1 MARNGKQDPQQT
13 PVSAAPPISGATASG
28 ATAASPQP
36 VRAPAPE
43 RNPRKGK
50 GLRVERRLT
59 ADGASPKDVLD
70 QVAWTRRPAKISGA
84 DGEVVFKM
92 DDAEVPADWSQLA
105 TDVAVSK
112 YFRKAGVPTTS
123 GAEESVRHVVSR
135 VAHTLRTSGE
145 EMGGYFATADD
156 AEAFE
161 AELTYLLVHQMGAFN
176 SPVWFNCGLFHQYG
190 IKGSGGNYAVDLQN
204 GTAYKTEDAYT
215 RPQVSACFIQSCN
228 DDLDSIFSLVHDE
241 ARVFKYGSGSGTN
254 FSKLRGRS
262 EKLSGGGTSS
272 GLMSFLEVLDRAAG
286 ATKSGGI
293 TRRAAKMVVLDA
305 DHPEI
310 RDFISWKAR
319 EEKKVGALIAA
330 GYSSDFN
337 GEAYRTVSGQNAN
350 NSVRITDK
358 FIDAV
363 DKDSVWETKAR
374 TNGEV
379 VERMAARE
387 LWSEIAEAAWRC
399 ADPGLQY
406 DDTINKWHTC
416 KATDRIYASNPCSE
430 FVFLDDTACNL
441 ASLNLL
447 KFLTEEDGSAGRRA
461 GAEGG
466 GTGKEDGSA
475 GRRSEGGGTGSRVGR
490 FDVEG
495 YKHACRIFFLAQ
507 EIAVDLAS
515 YPTKRIAERSHQY
528 RPLGLGY
535 ANLGTLLMVEGL
547 PYDSD
552 TGRAMAS
559 AITAIMT
566 GEAYALSAEMAGSK
580 GPFAGYAQNRESMLE
595 VMRMHR
601 DSVKNIDADLA
612 PSELLA
618 AAHECW
624 QRAVQLGEINGY
636 RNAQATVLAPTGTI
650 GLLMDCDTTGV
661 EPDFAL
667 IKFKKLAGGGSFK
680 IVNQSVPRAL
690 KKLGYGQ
697 AETQAIVD
705 YVRGT
710 ATLKSVP
717 DFAPKELRERGLLE
731 AEIARVEKSL
741 ESVFDLRAAF
751 AAHVVGASA
760 LQRLG
765 LEPNSK
771 GKHLLAKLGYT
782 DAQIDAATLT
792 VCGRQTVEGA
802 PFLKPQHYPVFDCAN
817 RCGPLG
823 TRYIEPMGHVRM
835 MAAAQPFL
843 SGAISKT
850 INMPSDATVADVERV
865 HHESWRVGLKAIA
878 IYRDGSKLAQPLS
891 AGDNAKPATLPMP
904 REAKAMAEAL
914 KSLIPELTAVQ
925 AQRMSEA
932 CFTEKLTA
940 AQSTGPERRRLPS
953 KRHGLTQEAKVGGN
967 KIFLRTGEYQDGT
980 LGEIFIDMHKEGA
993 ALRSV
998 MNCFAMLV
1006 SIALQYG
1013 VPLEMLVEQ
1022 FVFTRFEPQGPVQ
1035 GHDRVKF
1042 ATSVIDYVFRA
1053 LGVEYLGRDD
1063 LAHVTPE
1070 AAVTTPAEAQTAD
1083 PVTAASP
1090 AIVAKAAQKSEP
1102 PRPQQRKAA
1111 SAQDELLGKLSGDAP
1126 FCDTCG
1132 HITVRNGT
1140 CYKCLNCGN
1149 SMGCS

>member
-1 MARNGKQDPQQT
+1 MAKTGKQDSSAISAMPAGTAT
-13 PVSAAPPISGATASG
+13 PTNGRATEPPR
-28 ATAASPQP
+28 P
-36 VRAPAPE
+36 R
-43 RNPRKGK
+43 RKG
-50 GLRVERRLT
+50 LPVPRRVTGEGMS
-59 ADGASPKDVLD
+59 AQEVLD
-70 QVAWTRRPAKISGA
+70 QVEWTRRPAKISGA

-92 DDAEVPADWSQLA
+92 DDAEVPAEWSQLA

-112 YFRKAGVPTTS
+112 YFRKAGVPTKS
-123 GAEESVRHVVSR
+123 GAEESVRQLVRR
-135 VAHTLRTSGE
+135 VAHTLRSAGE
-145 EMGGYFATADD
+145 EMGGYFASAAD

-161 AELTYLLVHQMGAFN
+161 AELSYMLVHQIGAFN
-176 SPVWFNCGLFHQYG
+176 SPVWFNCGLWHEYR
-190 IKGSGGNYAVDLQN
+190 IKGSGGNFAVDLAT
-204 GTAYKTEDAYT
+204 GKAYQTEDAYT
-215 RPQVSACFIQSCN
+215 RPQVSACFIQSCS
-228 DDLDSIFSLVHDE
+228 DDLDSIFNLVHDE

-254 FSKLRGRS
+254 FSRLRGKMER
-262 EKLSGGGTSS
+262 LSGGGTSS

-293 TRRAAKMVVLDA
+293 TRRAAKMVVLDI

-310 RDFISWKAR
+310 RDFIQWKMR
-319 EEKKVGALIAA
+319 EEKKVSALIAA
-330 GYSSDFN
+330 GFSSDFN
-337 GEAYRTVSGQNAN
+337 GEAYHTVSGQNAN
-350 NSVRITDK
+350 NSVRVTDK
-358 FIDAV
+358 FIEAV
-363 DKDSVWETKAR
+363 QKDGVWETTTR

-379 VERMAARE
+379 VERLSARE
-387 LWSEIAEAAWRC
+387 LWREMAHAAWQC
-399 ADPGLQY
+399 ADPGLQF
-406 DDTINKWHTC
+406 DDTINRWHTC
-416 KATDRIYASNPCSE
+416 KKTDRIYASNPCSE

-447 KFLTEEDGSAGRRA
+447 KFLDEK
-461 GAEGG
+461 
-466 GTGKEDGSA
+466 TGK
-475 GRRSEGGGTGSRVGR
+475 

-515 YPTKRIAERSHQY
+515 YPTRRIAERSHQF

-552 TGRAMAS
+552 EGRAMAS
-559 AITAIMT
+559 SITAIMT
-566 GEAYALSAEMAGSK
+566 GEAYALSAEMAATK
-580 GPFAGYAQNRESMLE
+580 GPFQGYAGNRESMLE
-595 VMRMHR
+595 VMRMHQA
-601 DSVKNIDADLA
+601 SVSNIDHALA
-612 PSELLA
+612 PPSLIA

-624 QRAVQLGEINGY
+624 DRAVQLGEQHGY

-690 KKLGYGQ
+690 KKLGYQ
-697 AETQAIVD
+697 PSEVQAIVD

-710 ATLKSVP
+710 ASLKSVP
-717 DFAPKELRERGLLE
+717 EFSPAELEARGLLP
-731 AEIARVEKSL
+731 AEIAKIEKSL
-741 ESVFDLRAAF
+741 ESVFDLRSSF
-751 AAHVVGASA
+751 AAHILGAA
-760 LQRLG
+760 CLTRLG
-765 LEPNSK
+765 LDANAK
-771 GKHLLAKLGYT
+771 GKAVLAKLGYT
-782 DAQIDAATLT
+782 DEQIDKATLV

-802 PFLKPQHYPVFDCAN
+802 PFLKPEHYPVFDCAN

-850 INMPSDATVADVERV
+850 INLPTDATVADVERI
-865 HHESWRVGLKAIA
+865 HTESWRLGLKAIA
-878 IYRDGSKLAQPLS
+878 LYRDGSKLSQPLS
-891 AGDNAKPATLPMP
+891 AGDNAPKVPMP
-904 REAKAMAEAL
+904 KDQREMAEAL
-914 KSLIPELTAVQ
+914 AKLIPELTRDQ
-925 AQRMSEA
+925 AQRMAEA
-932 CFTEKLTA
+932 AFA
-940 AQSTGPERRRLPS
+940 AKAAPAPLPANVRRRLPS

-967 KIFLRTGEYQDGT
+967 KVFLRTGEYEDGT

-1006 SIALQYG
+1006 SMALQYG
-1013 VPLEMLVEQ
+1013 VPLDVLVEQ

-1053 LGVEYLGRDD
+1053 LGVEYLHRDD

-1070 AAVTTPAEAQTAD
+1070 EAATTPQTAQTAD
-1083 PVTAASP
+1083 PIVDKASP
-1090 AIVAKAAQKSEP
+1090 AVAAKAAQKSAP
-1102 PRPQQRKAA
+1102 PVNPERRAA
-1111 SAQDELLGKLSGDAP
+1111 SAQDQLLGKLSGDAP

>member
-1 MARNGKQDPQQT
+1 MAKSGNKEQT
-13 PVSAAPPISGATASG
+13 GLQAAPAAGATAQGNGHHPSPRPSRRAKGLSIERRVTREG
-28 ATAASPQP
+28 ATAQ
-36 VRAPAPE
+36 E
-43 RNPRKGK
+43 
-50 GLRVERRLT
+50 
-59 ADGASPKDVLD
+59 VLD
-70 QVAWTRRPAKISGA
+70 EVEWTRRPAKISGA

-92 DDAEVPADWSQLA
+92 DDAEVPSDWSQLA

-112 YFRKAGVPTTS
+112 YFRKAGVPSGS
-123 GAEESVRHVVSR
+123 GAEESVRQLVRR
-135 VAHTLRTSGE
+135 VAHTLRSSGE
-145 EMGGYFATADD
+145 AQGGYFATPAD
-156 AEAFE
+156 AETFE
-161 AELTYLLVHQMGAFN
+161 AELSYYLVHQVGAFN
-176 SPVWFNCGLFHQYG
+176 SPVWFNCGLWHEYE
-190 IKGSGGNYAVDLQN
+190 IKGSGGNWAVDLAT
-204 GTAYKTEDAYT
+204 GTAYQTGDGYS

-228 DDLDSIFSLVHDE
+228 DDLESIFNLVHDE

-254 FSKLRGRS
+254 FSKLRGKMER
-262 EKLSGGGTSS
+262 LSGGGTSS
-272 GLMSFLEVLDRAAG
+272 GLMSFLEVLDKAAG

-310 RDFISWKAR
+310 RDFIQWKAR
-319 EEKKVGALIAA
+319 EEKKVAALIAS

-337 GEAYRTVSGQNAN
+337 GDAYRTVSGQNAN
-350 NSVRITDK
+350 NSVRVTDR
-358 FIDAV
+358 FIEAVMKDA
-363 DKDSVWETKAR
+363 VWETTTR
-374 TNGEV
+374 TTGEV
-379 VERMAARE
+379 VERLSARQ
-387 LWSEIAEAAWRC
+387 LWREMAEAAWKC
-399 ADPGLQY
+399 ADPGLQF

-447 KFLTEEDGSAGRRA
+447 KFLKDDG
-461 GAEGG
+461 
-466 GTGKEDGSA
+466 T
-475 GRRSEGGGTGSRVGR
+475 
-490 FDVEG
+490 FDVAG
-495 YKHACRIFFLAQ
+495 YRHACRVFFLAQ

-515 YPTKRIAERSHQY
+515 YPTQRIAERSHQY

-552 TGRAMAS
+552 AGRAMAAS
-559 AITAIMT
+559 LTAIMT
-566 GEAYALSAEMAGSK
+566 GEAYALSAEMAAAK
-580 GPFAGYAQNRESMLE
+580 GPFQGYAVNRDGMLE

-601 DSVKNIDADLA
+601 DSVNNIDHALA
-612 PSELLA
+612 PSELIE

-624 QRAVQLGEINGY
+624 NRAVQLGEQNGY

-650 GLLMDCDTTGV
+650 GLFMDCDTTGV

-690 KKLGYGQ
+690 KKLGYSAAQ
-697 AETQAIVD
+697 VQAIVD
-705 YVRGT
+705 SVRGT
-710 ATLKSVP
+710 ATLKGVA
-717 DFAPKELRERGLLE
+717 DFSPAELESRGLLP
-731 AEIARVEKSL
+731 AEIAKVEKSL

-751 AAHVVGASA
+751 APHVIGAAA

-765 LEPNSK
+765 LEAGSK
-771 GKHLLAKLGYT
+771 GKQVLAKLGYT
-782 DAQIDAATLT
+782 DEQIDAATLV

-802 PFLKPQHYPVFDCAN
+802 PFLQPEHYPVFDCAN

-835 MAAAQPFL
+835 MAAVQPFL

-850 INMPSDATVADVERV
+850 INLPQDATVEEVEKI
-865 HHESWRVGLKAIA
+865 HWESWRLGLKAIA
-878 IYRDGSKLAQPLS
+878 LYRDGSKLSQPLS
-891 AGDNAKPATLPMP
+891 AGDQAPKLPLPKDAKEMAQALQKLIPDLGKDRAQRMAEVAF
-904 REAKAMAEAL
+904 EAKAAAA
-914 KSLIPELTAVQ
+914 P
-925 AQRMSEA
+925 AQ
-932 CFTEKLTA
+932 LA
-940 AQSTGPERRRLPS
+940 ASVRRRLPP
-953 KRHGLTQEAKVGGN
+953 KRHGITQEAKVGGN
-967 KIFLRTGEYQDGT
+967 KVFLRTGEYNDGE

-1013 VPLEMLVEQ
+1013 VPLEVLVEQ

-1053 LGVEYLGRDD
+1053 LGVEYLKRDD

-1070 AAVTTPAEAQTAD
+1070 EAAETPKSAQTAD
-1083 PVTAASP
+1083 PLVAAPHAASP
-1090 AIVAKAAQKSEP
+1090 ANAAKAAQRSNP
-1102 PRPQQRKAA
+1102 PDPARAA
-1111 SAQDELLGKLSGDAP
+1111 ARAQDELLGKLSGDAP

>member
-1 MARNGKQDPQQT
+1 MTQRMHTIPGRIRLTSTEALWHGPVLGTTRRSGEAEPTTRPGRRGGARMAKSGSKEQIGLQ
-13 PVSAAPPISGATASG
+13 AAPAAAPVAQGNGHPSVARAVRRGKGLPIERRVTREGATA
-28 ATAASPQP
+28 QD
-36 VRAPAPE
+36 VIDE
-43 RNPRKGK
+43 
-50 GLRVERRLT
+50 VE
-59 ADGASPKDVLD
+59 
-70 QVAWTRRPAKISGA
+70 WTRRPAKISGA

-112 YFRKAGVPTTS
+112 YFRKAGVPTKS
-123 GAEESVRHVVSR
+123 GAEESVRQLVRR
-135 VAHTLRTSGE
+135 VAHTLRRAGE
-145 EMGGYFATADD
+145 AQGGYFATPTDAD
-156 AEAFE
+156 AFE
-161 AELTYLLVHQMGAFN
+161 AELSYYLVHQVGAFN
-176 SPVWFNCGLFHQYG
+176 SPVWVNCGLWHEYE
-190 IKGSGGNYAVDLQN
+190 IKGSGGNWAVDLAT
-204 GTAYKTEDAYT
+204 GTGYQTGDAYS

-228 DDLDSIFSLVHDE
+228 DDLESIFNLVHDE

-254 FSKLRGRS
+254 FSKLRGKMER
-262 EKLSGGGTSS
+262 LSGGGTSS

-293 TRRAAKMVVLDA
+293 TRRAAKMVVVDA

-310 RDFISWKAR
+310 RDFVQWKAR
-319 EEKKVGALIAA
+319 EEKKVQALIAA
-330 GYSSDFN
+330 GYASDFN
-337 GEAYRTVSGQNAN
+337 GDAYRTVSGQNAN
-350 NSVRITDK
+350 NSVRIKDA
-358 FIDAV
+358 FMAAV
-363 DKDSVWETKAR
+363 DRNGPWETTQR
-374 TNGEV
+374 TSGEV
-379 VERMAARE
+379 VERLDARE
-387 LWSEIAEAAWRC
+387 LWTEMAEAAWKC
-399 ADPGLQY
+399 ADPGLQF

-447 KFLTEEDGSAGRRA
+447 KFLREPDGSGGGRA

-466 GTGKEDGSA
+466 GIGGKSGA
-475 GRRSEGGGTGSRVGR
+475 

-495 YKHACRIFFLAQ
+495 YKHACRLFFLAQ

-515 YPTKRIAERSHQY
+515 YPTQRIAERSHQF

-552 TGRAMAS
+552 AGRAMAAS
-559 AITAIMT
+559 LTAIMT
-566 GEAYALSAEMAGSK
+566 GEAYALSAEMAAAK
-580 GPFAGYAQNRESMLE
+580 GPFQGYAVNRDGMLE

-601 DSVKNIDADLA
+601 DSVNNIDHALA
-612 PSELLA
+612 PSKLID

-624 QRAVQLGEINGY
+624 NRAVQLGEQNGY

-680 IVNQSVPRAL
+680 IVNQSVPRVL
-690 KKLGYGQ
+690 KKLGYAP
-697 AETQAIVD
+697 AEVQAIVD

-717 DFAPKELRERGLLE
+717 EFSPKELEARGLQQN
-731 AEIARVEKSL
+731 EIAKVEKSL

-751 AAHVVGASA
+751 GSHVIGAAA

-765 LEPNSK
+765 LDAGAK
-771 GKHLLAKLGYT
+771 GKHVLAKLGYT
-782 DAQIDAATLT
+782 DEQIDGATLV

-802 PFLKPQHYPVFDCAN
+802 PFLEPEDHPVFDCAN

-823 TRYIEPMGHVRM
+823 TRFIEPMGHVRM
-835 MAAAQPFL
+835 MAAVQPFL

-850 INMPSDATVADVERV
+850 INLPHDATVEEVERI
-865 HHESWRVGLKAIA
+865 HSESWRLGLKAIA
-878 IYRDGSKLAQPLS
+878 LYRDGSKLSQPLS
-891 AGDNAKPATLPMP
+891 AG
-904 REAKAMAEAL
+904 EQ
-914 KSLIPELTAVQ
+914 S
-925 AQRMSEA
+925 QRMA
-932 CFTEKLTA
+932 DAAFHARAAATA
-940 AQSTGPERRRLPS
+940 APEQLPAMSRRKLPS
-953 KRHGLTQEAKVGGN
+953 KRYGITQEAKVGGN
-967 KIFLRTGEYQDGT
+967 KVFLRTGEYGDGT

-1013 VPLEMLVEQ
+1013 VPLEVLVEQ

-1053 LGVEYLGRDD
+1053 LGVEYLKRDD

-1070 AAVTTPAEAQTAD
+1070 EAAETPTSSMGAEPGSQ
-1083 PVTAASP
+1083 PLWSP
-1090 AIVAKAAQKSEP
+1090 AAVAKAAQKPNGGDVEG
-1102 PRPQQRKAA
+1102 RKAA
-1111 SAQDELLGKLSGDAP
+1111 SPQ
-1126 FCDTCG
+1126 
-1132 HITVRNGT
+1132 
-1140 CYKCLNCGN
+1140 
-1149 SMGCS
+1149 

>member
-1 MARNGKQDPQQT
+1 MSKSSEPKSSGDAMVAASASTAPSASAGAAALPGPT
-13 PVSAAPPISGATASG
+13 TGTVSAATW
-28 ATAASPQP
+28 QK
-36 VRAPAPE
+36 R
-43 RNPRKGK
+43 GK
-50 GLRVERRLT
+50 GLHVARRVSRAGQT
-59 ADGASPKDVLD
+59 AAEVFDEVE
-70 QVAWTRRPAKISGA
+70 WTRRPAKISGA

-92 DDAEVPADWSQLA
+92 DNAEVPADWSQLA

-112 YFRKAGVPTTS
+112 YFRKAGVPTAS
-123 GAEESVRHVVSR
+123 GAEESVRQICKR

-145 EMGGYFATADD
+145 EQGGYFATAED

-161 AELTYLLVHQMGAFN
+161 AELSYYLVHQIGAFN
-176 SPVWFNCGLFHQYG
+176 SPVWFNCGLMHEYK
-190 IKGSGGNYAVDLQN
+190 IPGSGGNYAVDLKT
-204 GTAYKTEDAYT
+204 GSAYITPDAYT
-215 RPQVSACFIQSCN
+215 RPQVSACFIQSCT

-254 FSKLRGRS
+254 FSKLRGKT

-310 RDFISWKAR
+310 RDFIQWKAR
-319 EEKKVGALIAA
+319 EEKKVAALIA
-330 GYSSDFN
+330 GGFSSDFN

-350 NSVRITDK
+350 NSVRVTDK
-358 FIDAV
+358 FMEAIS
-363 DKDSVWETKAR
+363 KNGVWETRAR
-374 TNGEV
+374 TTGEV
-379 VERMAARE
+379 VERMAAKDLWME
-387 LWSEIAEAAWRC
+387 LAESAWKC

-406 DDTINKWHTC
+406 DDTINRWHTC
-416 KATDRIYASNPCSE
+416 KNTDRIYASNPCSE

-447 KFLTEEDGSAGRRA
+447 KFLRPTEE
-461 GAEGG
+461 
-466 GTGKEDGSA
+466 GK
-475 GRRSEGGGTGSRVGR
+475 TGS
-490 FDVEG
+490 FDIEG
-495 YKHACRIFFLAQ
+495 YQHACRIFFLAQ

-535 ANLGTLLMVEGL
+535 ANLGTLLMVSGL

-552 TGRAMAS
+552 GGRAVAG
-559 AITAIMT
+559 AITAVMT
-566 GEAYALSAEMAGSK
+566 GEAYALSAEMAASK
-580 GPFAGYAQNRESMLE
+580 GAFQGFLPNREPMLE
-595 VMRMHR
+595 VMRMHQQAAHT
-601 DSVKNIDADLA
+601 IDRDLA
-612 PSELLA
+612 PAALLA
-618 AAHECW
+618 AAHDAW
-624 QRAVQLGEINGY
+624 GRAVRLGEEHGY

-690 KKLGYGQ
+690 KKLGYGP
-697 AETQAIVD
+697 AEVQAIVD
-705 YVRGT
+705 FARGT
-710 ATLKSVP
+710 ATLKTTAEFTP
-717 DFAPKELRERGLLE
+717 AELLARGLTE
-731 AEIARVEKSL
+731 AEIAKVEKQL
-741 ESVFDLRAAF
+741 DSVFDLRPAF
-751 AAHVVGASA
+751 ASHVLGAGA

-765 LEPNSK
+765 LPANARGGAVLE
-771 GKHLLAKLGYT
+771 KLGYSA
-782 DAQIDAATLT
+782 AQIDAGSLL

-802 PFLKPQHYPVFDCAN
+802 PFLKPEHYPVFDCAN

-835 MAAAQPFL
+835 MAATQPFL

-850 INMPSDATVADVERV
+850 INMPSDATITDVEAI
-865 HHESWRVGLKAIA
+865 HTESWKLGLKAIA
-878 IYRDGSKLAQPLS
+878 IYRDGSKLSQPLS
-891 AGDNAKPATLPMP
+891 AGDNGGAAALLKAGPMP
-904 REAKAMAEAL
+904 LPAPGAEGTAKLAEAL
-914 KSLIPELTAVQ
+914 QKMLQITPEQ

-932 CFTEKLTA
+932 CLAPKTA
-940 AQSTGPERRRLPS
+940 APSPIPSPLPLAARRRLPA

-967 KIFLRTGEYQDGT
+967 KVFLRSGEYEDGT

-1013 VPLEMLVEQ
+1013 VPLEILVEQ

-1053 LGVEYLGRDD
+1053 LGVEYAGRDD

-1070 AAVTTPAEAQTAD
+1070 AAATTPPANMGAEPGSQ
-1083 PVTAASP
+1083 PQYYSP
-1090 AIVAKAAQKSEP
+1090 AVVAKAAQKPASVP
-1102 PRPQQRKAA
+1102 PPARAEGGRQV
-1111 SAQDELLGKLSGDAP
+1111 SAQEEMLGKLSGDAP
-1126 FCDTCG
+1126 FCDGCG
-1132 HITVRNGT
+1132 HITIRNGT

>member
-1 MARNGKQDPQQT
+1 MAKSGNKEQT
-13 PVSAAPPISGATASG
+13 GLQAAPAAGATAQGNGHHPSPRPSRRAKGLSIERRVTRKG
-28 ATAASPQP
+28 ATAQ
-36 VRAPAPE
+36 E
-43 RNPRKGK
+43 
-50 GLRVERRLT
+50 
-59 ADGASPKDVLD
+59 VLD
-70 QVAWTRRPAKISGA
+70 EVEWTRRPAKISGA

-92 DDAEVPADWSQLA
+92 DDAEVPSDWSQLA

-112 YFRKAGVPTTS
+112 YFRKAGVPSGS
-123 GAEESVRHVVSR
+123 GAEESVRQLVRR
-135 VAHTLRTSGE
+135 VAHTLRSAGE
-145 EMGGYFATADD
+145 TQGGYFATPAD

-161 AELTYLLVHQMGAFN
+161 AELTYYLVHQVGAFN
-176 SPVWFNCGLFHQYG
+176 SPVWFNCGLWHEYE
-190 IKGSGGNYAVDLQN
+190 IKGSGGNWAVDLAT
-204 GTAYKTEDAYT
+204 GTAYQTGDGYS

-228 DDLDSIFSLVHDE
+228 DDLESIFNLVHDE

-254 FSKLRGRS
+254 FSKLRGKMER
-262 EKLSGGGTSS
+262 LSGGGTSS

-293 TRRAAKMVVLDA
+293 TRRAAKMVVVDA

-310 RDFISWKAR
+310 RDFVQWKAR
-319 EEKKVGALIAA
+319 EEKKVQALIAA
-330 GYSSDFN
+330 GYPSDFN
-337 GEAYRTVSGQNAN
+337 GDAYRTVSGQNAN
-350 NSVRITDK
+350 NSVRIKDA
-358 FIDAV
+358 FMAAV
-363 DKDSVWETKAR
+363 DRNGPWETTQR
-374 TNGEV
+374 TSGEV
-379 VERMAARE
+379 VDRLDARE
-387 LWSEIAEAAWRC
+387 LWTEMAEAAWKC
-399 ADPGLQY
+399 ADPGLQF

-447 KFLTEEDGSAGRRA
+447 KFLREPDGSAGGRA
-461 GAEGG
+461 GAERGG
-466 GTGKEDGSA
+466 IGGKSGA
-475 GRRSEGGGTGSRVGR
+475 

-515 YPTKRIAERSHQY
+515 YPTQRIAERSHQF

-552 TGRAMAS
+552 AGRASAAS
-559 AITAIMT
+559 LTAIMT
-566 GEAYALSAEMAGSK
+566 GEAYALSAEMAVAK
-580 GPFAGYAQNRESMLE
+580 GPFQGYAVNREGMLE

-601 DSVKNIDADLA
+601 DSVNNIDHALA
-612 PSELLA
+612 PSELID

-624 QRAVQLGEINGY
+624 NRAVQLGEQNGY

-690 KKLGYGQ
+690 KKLGY
-697 AETQAIVD
+697 
-705 YVRGT
+705 
-710 ATLKSVP
+710 S
-717 DFAPKELRERGLLE
+717 
-731 AEIARVEKSL
+731 
-741 ESVFDLRAAF
+741 AAQ
-751 AAHVVGASA
+751 V
-760 LQRLG
+760 Q
-765 LEPNSK
+765 
-771 GKHLLAKLGYT
+771 AKLGYT
-782 DAQIDAATLT
+782 DEQIDSATLV

-802 PFLKPQHYPVFDCAN
+802 PFLKPEHYPVFDCAN

-835 MAAAQPFL
+835 MAAVQPFL

-850 INMPSDATVADVERV
+850 INLPQDATVEEVEKI
-865 HHESWRVGLKAIA
+865 HWESWRLGLKAIA
-878 IYRDGSKLAQPLS
+878 LYRDGSKLSQPLS
-891 AGDNAKPATLPMP
+891 AGDPAPKLPLPKDAKEMAQALQKLIPDLGKDRAQRMAEVAF
-904 REAKAMAEAL
+904 EAKAAAA
-914 KSLIPELTAVQ
+914 P
-925 AQRMSEA
+925 AQ
-932 CFTEKLTA
+932 LA
-940 AQSTGPERRRLPS
+940 ASVRRRLPP
-953 KRHGLTQEAKVGGN
+953 KRHGITQEAKVGGN
-967 KIFLRTGEYQDGT
+967 KVFLRTGEYNDGE

-1013 VPLEMLVEQ
+1013 VPLEVLVEQ
-1022 FVFTRFEPQGPVQ
+1022 FVCTRFEPQGPVQ

-1053 LGVEYLGRDD
+1053 IGVEYLNRDD

-1070 AAVTTPAEAQTAD
+1070 AAAATPTSSMGAEPGSQT
-1083 PVTAASP
+1083 ASP
-1090 AIVAKAAQKSEP
+1090 AVAAKAMQKP
-1102 PRPQQRKAA
+1102 NGGNATGRKVA
-1111 SAQDELLGKLSGDAP
+1111 SPQDELLGKLSGDAP
-1126 FCDTCG
+1126 FCDVCG

>member
-1 MARNGKQDPQQT
+1 MAKTGKNDPAALSALPAGA
-13 PVSAAPPISGATASG
+13 PVIGSRSEGPR
-28 ATAASPQP
+28 P
-36 VRAPAPE
+36 VRRA
-43 RNPRKGK
+43 K
-50 GLRVERRLT
+50 GLAVPRRVT
-59 ADGASPKDVLD
+59 AEATSAEQVLD
-70 QVAWTRRPAKISGA
+70 QVEWTRRPAKISGA

-92 DDAEVPADWSQLA
+92 DDAEVPAAWSQLA

-112 YFRKAGVPTTS
+112 YFRKAGVPTGS
-123 GAEESVRHVVSR
+123 GAEESVRQLVRR
-135 VAHTLRTSGE
+135 VAHTLRSAGE
-145 EMGGYFATADD
+145 EMGGYFAPPAD

-161 AELTYLLVHQMGAFN
+161 AELTYMLVHQIGAFN
-176 SPVWFNCGLFHQYG
+176 SPVWFNCGLWHEYQ
-190 IKGSGGNYAVDLQN
+190 IKGSGGNYAVDLAT
-204 GTAYKTEDAYT
+204 GKAYVTEDAYR

-228 DDLDSIFSLVHDE
+228 DDLGSIFNLVHDE

-254 FSKLRGRS
+254 FSKLRGKM
-262 EKLSGGGTSS
+262 EHLSGGGTSS
-272 GLMSFLEVLDRAAG
+272 GLMSFLEVLDKAAG

-310 RDFISWKAR
+310 RDFIQWKAR
-319 EEKKVGALIAA
+319 EEKKVAALIAS

-337 GEAYRTVSGQNAN
+337 GDAYRTVSGQNAN
-350 NSVRITDK
+350 NSVRVTDR
-358 FIDAV
+358 FIEAVMKDA
-363 DKDSVWETKAR
+363 VWETTTR
-374 TNGEV
+374 TTGEV
-379 VERMAARE
+379 VERLSARQ
-387 LWSEIAEAAWRC
+387 LWREMAEAAWKC
-399 ADPGLQY
+399 ADPGLQF

-447 KFLTEEDGSAGRRA
+447 KFLREPDGSAGGRA

-466 GTGKEDGSA
+466 GIGGK
-475 GRRSEGGGTGSRVGR
+475 TGR
-490 FDVEG
+490 FDVDT

-515 YPTKRIAERSHQY
+515 YPTQRIAERSHQF

-552 TGRAMAS
+552 AGRARAAS
-559 AITAIMT
+559 LTAIMT
-566 GEAYALSAEMAGSK
+566 GEAYALSAEMAVAK
-580 GPFAGYAQNRESMLE
+580 GPFQGYAVNREGMLE

-601 DSVKNIDADLA
+601 DSVNNIDHALA
-612 PSELLA
+612 PSELID

-624 QRAVQLGEINGY
+624 NRAVQLGEQNGY

-667 IKFKKLAGGGSFK
+667 IKFKKRAGGGSFK

-690 KKLGYGQ
+690 KKLGYKP
-697 AETQAIVD
+697 EEVQAIVD

-710 ATLKSVP
+710 ATLKSIA
-717 DFAPKELRERGLLE
+717 DFAPKELVARGLTE
-731 AEIARVEKSL
+731 AEIGKVEKSL
-741 ESVFDLRAAF
+741 ESVFDLRASF
-751 AAHVVGASA
+751 APHVLGAACLS
-760 LQRLG
+760 RLG
-765 LEPNSK
+765 LPTTTK
-771 GKHLLAKLGYT
+771 GEAMLKKLGYT
-782 DAQIDAATLT
+782 TEQIDAASLV
-792 VCGRQTVEGA
+792 VCGHQTVEGA
-802 PFLKPQHYPVFDCAN
+802 PFLKPEHYGVFDCAN

-835 MAAAQPFL
+835 MAATQPFL

-850 INMPSDATVADVERV
+850 INMPHDATVPDVERI
-865 HHESWRVGLKAIA
+865 HRESWRLGLKAIA
-878 IYRDGSKLAQPLS
+878 IYRDGCKQSQPLS
-891 AGDNAKPATLPMP
+891 AGDAQPVNKKIPAPKDAKG
-904 REAKAMAEAL
+904 MAEVL
-914 KSLIPELTAVQ
+914 LTLLPDLTPEK
-925 AQRMSEA
+925 AQRMADA
-932 CFTEKLTA
+932 CFA
-940 AQSTGPERRRLPS
+940 STGTAPKLLASSRRRLPA

-967 KIFLRTGEYQDGT
+967 KIFLRTGEYEDGT

-1013 VPLEMLVEQ
+1013 VPLETLVEQ

-1053 LGVEYLGRDD
+1053 VGVEYLNRDD

-1070 AAVTTPAEAQTAD
+1070 EAAATPTSSMGAEPGSQ
-1083 PVTAASP
+1083 AASP
-1090 AIVAKAAQKSEP
+1090 AAAAKALQKPNGGEAP
-1102 PRPQQRKAA
+1102 GRKAA
-1111 SAQDELLGKLSGDAP
+1111 APQDELLGKLSGDAP
-1126 FCDTCG
+1126 FCDACG

>member
-1 MARNGKQDPQQT
+1 MSSSTKPGNVGDAIVGTEPI
-13 PVSAAPPISGATASG
+13 SAAPAAEGKLSGHVRHS
-28 ATAASPQP
+28 SPGQVPGQVP
-36 VRAPAPE
+36 VA
-43 RNPRKGK
+43 RKGK
-50 GLRVERRLT
+50 GLPVSRYITREGQT
-59 ADGASPKDVLD
+59 AAEVLNE
-70 QVAWTRRPAKISGA
+70 VTWTHRPAKISGA

-92 DDAEVPADWSQLA
+92 DDAEVPEGWSQLA

-112 YFRKAGVPTTS
+112 YFRKAGVPTKS
-123 GAEESVRHVVSR
+123 GAEESVRHLVKR
-135 VAHTLRTSGE
+135 VAHTLRISGE
-145 EMGGYFATADD
+145 EQGGYFATAED

-161 AELTYLLVHQMGAFN
+161 AELSYYLVHQIGAFN
-176 SPVWFNCGLFHQYG
+176 SPVWFNCGLWHEYK
-190 IKGSGGNYAVDLQN
+190 IAGSGGNFAVDTQT
-204 GTAYKTEDAYT
+204 GTAYVTPDAYT

-254 FSKLRGRS
+254 FSKLRGKMER
-262 EKLSGGGTSS
+262 LSGGGTSS
-272 GLMSFLEVLDRAAG
+272 GLISFLEVLDRAAG

-293 TRRAAKMVVLDA
+293 TRRAAKMVVLDV

-310 RDFISWKAR
+310 RDFITWKAR
-319 EEKKVGALIAA
+319 EEKKVGALIAG

-350 NSVRITDK
+350 NSVRVTDA
-358 FIDAV
+358 FLDAV
-363 DKDSVWETKAR
+363 TKNGVWETRAR
-374 TNGEV
+374 TTGEV
-379 VERMAARE
+379 VERLSAKD
-387 LWSEIAEAAWRC
+387 LWSELAESAWKC
-399 ADPGLQY
+399 ADPGIQY
-406 DDTINKWHTC
+406 DDTINRWHTC
-416 KATDRIYASNPCSE
+416 KQTDRIYASNPCSE

-447 KFLTEEDGSAGRRA
+447 KFLDEK
-461 GAEGG
+461 
-466 GTGKEDGSA
+466 TGE
-475 GRRSEGGGTGSRVGR
+475 
-490 FDVEG
+490 FDIEG
-495 YKHACRIFFLAQ
+495 YKHACRVFFMAQ

-515 YPTKRIAERSHQY
+515 YPTQRIAERSHQY

-535 ANLGTLLMVEGL
+535 ANLGTLLMVQGL

-552 TGRAMAS
+552 EGRAVAS
-559 AITAIMT
+559 ALTAVMT

-580 GPFAGYAQNRESMLE
+580 GPFAGFAQNRESMLE
-595 VMRMHR
+595 VMKMHQAAALQ
-601 DSVKNIDADLA
+601 IDIDLA
-612 PSELLA
+612 PAQILS
-618 AAHECW
+618 AAHEAW
-624 QRAVQLGEINGY
+624 ARAVTLGEQHGY

-690 KKLGYGQ
+690 KKLGYAP
-697 AETQAIVD
+697 AEAQAIVD
-705 YVRGT
+705 FVRGT
-710 ATLKSVP
+710 ATLKGTP
-717 DFAPKELRERGLLE
+717 DFNPSELLARGLLE
-731 AEIARVEKSL
+731 SEIAKIEKTL
-741 ESVFDLRAAF
+741 ESVFDLRQAF
-751 AAHVVGASA
+751 APHVLGPAC
-760 LQRLG
+760 LTRLG
-765 LEPNSK
+765 LAANAK
-771 GKHLLAKLGYT
+771 GAAVLEKLGYT
-782 DAQIDAATLT
+782 TAEIDAASLQI
-792 VCGRQTVEGA
+792 CGRQTVEGA
-802 PFLKPQHYPVFDCAN
+802 PYLKPEHYPVFDCAN

-850 INMPSDATVADVERV
+850 INMPSDATVADVEKI
-865 HHESWRVGLKAIA
+865 HFDSWKLGLKAIA
-878 IYRDGSKLAQPLS
+878 IYRDGSKLSQPLS
-891 AGDNAKPATLPMP
+891 AGDNAKAAGPALPLP
-904 REAKAMAEAL
+904 LPKEVPLLVADLQKL
-914 KSLIPELTAVQ
+914 LSVSPEQ
-925 AQRMSEA
+925 AQRMAEA
-932 CFTEKLTA
+932 CLMPHKSLASNVVA
-940 AQSTGPERRRLPS
+940 APAPLPLPAAARRRLPA

-967 KIFLRTGEYQDGT
+967 KVFLRTGEYEDGA

-1006 SIALQYG
+1006 SLALQYG
-1013 VPLEMLVEQ
+1013 VPLQVLVEQ

-1053 LGVEYLGRDD
+1053 LGVEYLHRDD

-1070 AAVTTPAEAQTAD
+1070 AAATTPSENMGSEPGTGTI
-1083 PVTAASP
+1083 PASP
-1090 AIVAKAAQKSEP
+1090 AIVAKAAQKAPASQVAVE
-1102 PRPQQRKAA
+1102 RAGARRAA
-1111 SAQDELLGKLSGDAP
+1111 SAQDEQLRNMSGDAP
-1126 FCDTCG
+1126 FCDGCG